1 MYVAWICYVIYCAK
15 SVSIQLLR
23 YRDLQFFY
31 SGYFLPDRSEREK
44 MSKTIKIG
52 PNENNVF
59 CKYTLY

>member
-1 MYVAWICYVIYCAK
+1 MIYCAK